1 MLLLLVTLS
10 CLAAV
15 KAQGVPCC
23 MEPQWSA
30 TMFNV
35 RALSKGNSVSADF
48 YYDFTNKATAIQYY
62 QYGATQRV
70 KANRVVTSY
79 EKNEQYNI
87 DADGTCTK
95 NVPTDVLLPNCIPD
109 DSTDLGSS
117 YIGTEASGLKSDT
130 WLITIGSVNLTV
142 GVTSANCVLTFQGI
156 AYTGGYPPDTE
167 AYFNGYKVGIT
178 DPAAF
183 DIPLSC

>member
-15 KAQGVPCC
+15 KALGKPCC
-23 MEPQWSA
+23 MERKWSA
-30 TMFNV
+30 TMFDV
-35 RALSKGNSVSADF
+35 RALSKGYSITADF
-48 YYDFTNKATAIQYY
+48 YYDFHNKATAIQYY

-79 EKNEQYNI
+79 KKNEQYNI

-95 NVPTDVLLPNCIPD
+95 HVPTDVLLPNCIPD
-109 DSTDLGSS
+109 DSTDFDSS

-130 WLITIGSVNLTV
+130 WHITIGSVNLTV
-142 GVTSANCVLTFQGI
+142 GVTSTNCVLTYQGMV
-156 AYTGGYPPDTE
+156 YPGDFSLDTN

-183 DIPLSC
+183 DIPPSC